1 VKNSVK
7 EDVSLLKSHPGS
19 WDCGGRGGRD
29 ARLRRIMN
37 QDEFRVVQ
45 SVSLP
50 QAQHP
55 TVEISLCSNEY
66 YDDSLSSITTLRD
79 SCDVSS
85 GSSSPSEYKLTKE
98 LGYPFHK
105 WRWGMS
111 KSLYGKA
118 NEK

>member
-1 VKNSVK
+1 MEALESSFDFDYMDLECVRRVKNSVK

-29 ARLRRIMN
+29 ARLRRLLMN

-55 TVEISLCSNEY
+55 TVEISLCSDEYY
-66 YDDSLSSITTLRD
+66 YDDSVSSSTTLRD

-85 GSSSPSEYKLTKE
+85 GSSFLQSTGL
-98 LGYPFHK
+98 
-105 WRWGMS
+105 R
-111 KSLYGKA
+111 KS
-118 NEK
+118 